1 MNDKSLELLKNIRWL
16 ELHFTD
22 LAGYLRSV
30 TVAAHEVDEKALEK
44 GMNVLDGSS
53 VEGFTSI
60 DESDL
65 RLRPVM
71 ETLAILPWREHAGR
85 VMSEVFRGDS
95 RYPRDPRYIADR
107 ALEHLDSQG
116 LKAYFGPEVEFMLLS
131 NVSFDVENPVNGLC
145 YKVGSIEY
153 PAKGEN
159 KGFQRIKKAY
169 HTPEPFNAVYDIV
182 REIAETLEDSFG
194 FRVEAFH
201 HEVAAH
207 GQAEIDFRFGDL
219 RETADRVVTL
229 KYVARNIAAKHG
241 LWAVFMPKPFAG
253 DNGNGMHTHVS
264 LWDKSTN
271 KNLFYDPSDEYA
283 EISQT
288 ARYFIGG
295 LIEHGRAVAAL
306 VAPTVNSYRRL
317 VPGYEAPV
325 YLVWSKANRSAAI
338 RIPSYGIEGEKGK
351 RIEFR
356 PPDPSAN
363 PYLAFAAILA
373 AGLDGVKKKIEPGD
387 PVDKNVYA
395 MSEEERKRLGI
406 KELPGSLEE
415 ALDELESD
423 NEFLKPIF
431 TKEVIEG
438 FIELKRREV
447 QELRAYPSAMEV
459 YTYFAL

>member
-1 MNDKSLELLKNIRWL
+1 MNNKELELLKNIRWI

-30 TVAAHEVDEKALEK
+30 TVASHEIDKKALEK

-71 ETLAILPWREHAGR
+71 ETLAILPWREHSAR
-85 VMSEVFRGDS
+85 VFAEIFKGDG
-95 RYPRDPRYIADR
+95 RYPRDPRYVADK
-107 ALEHLDSQG
+107 ALEYLDSQG

-131 NVSFDVENPVNGLC
+131 NMSFDVENPVRGLC
-145 YKVGSIEY
+145 YRVESWEY
-153 PAKGEN
+153 PATGEN
-159 KGFQRIKKAY
+159 KGFQMIKKAY
-169 HTPEPFNAVYDIV
+169 HTPEPFNAVYAIV
-182 REIAETLEDSFG
+182 KTIAETLEDNFG
-194 FRVEAFH
+194 FQIEAFH

-229 KYVARNIAAKHG
+229 KYVARNIAARHG

-264 LWDKSTN
+264 VWDKQ
-271 KNLFYDPSDEYA
+271 KDVNLFYDQNDDYA
-283 EISQT
+283 QISQL

-295 LIEHGRAVAAL
+295 LIEHGRALAAL

-387 PVDKNVYA
+387 PVDKNVYS
-395 MSEEERKRLGI
+395 MSEEERRRLGI

-415 ALDELESD
+415 ALDELETD

-431 TKEVIEG
+431 TKEIIEG

-459 YTYFAL
+459 YKYFTL